1 MPFRRA
7 AQLICLGL
15 FLTALAGAAAGLL
28 ASPDLFLRLDP
39 VLVGATALAGRALV
53 WAFLPAVIVLIS
65 ALLMGRAFCGH
76 ICPMGTTID
85 GGDRVVGYPRKPP
98 RSGGRLRPIK
108 YYVLAALLGAALA
121 GVSLVF
127 LAAPLS
133 LITRFYGLL
142 VYPVAERLADGGLA
156 AIRPAAEALDLRSL
170 MFAQIDPPRFGTQ
183 LFLLAFFGAVFGLA
197 RVSPRFW
204 CRYLCPAGAL
214 LGAVSG
220 RPLIRRRVGDDC
232 IDCGKCARRCPM
244 DAIPG
249 DAPRTTRYRECIA
262 CGTCAAVCPV
272 DAAAF
277 PADKPIRAVF
287 PAGLSTPSTPS
298 TSSTASTPA
307 SLERRRIL
315 VAGLAGAG
323 TAAVGLTGLYGPYP
337 GAGEGQVQA
346 VGLLRPPSALPE
358 KEFLAQCV
366 RCGECMAACPT
377 NTLQPIGLRA
387 GWMALFSPALT
398 PRRGYCDPRCH
409 RCADGCPTGAIRPV
423 SDNERIWAKTGTA
436 IILRQ
441 KCLAWEHKKSCMVC
455 DEVCPYDAIDFRR
468 EPGNPY
474 AVPHVRED
482 RCAGCGYCEH
492 FCPVY
497 HEAAI
502 VVTAMGALRL
512 PEGSFKREAT
522 GRGLRLTLKSKT
534 DAAAGYPS
542 PAAPSSGG
550 APGFDEGGSPETAPG
565 FDSGFDDS

>member
-15 FLTALAGAAAGLL
+15 FLIALAGAAAGLL

-53 WAFLPAVIVLIS
+53 WAFLPAAIVLGS

-85 GGDRVVGYPRKPP
+85 GGDRVVGHARKSPG
-98 RSGGRLRPIK
+98 SGGGLRPIK
-108 YYVLAALLGAALA
+108 YYVLAAILGAALA

-142 VYPVAERLADGGLA
+142 VYPVVERLADGGLA

-170 MFAQIDPPRFGTQ
+170 MFAQIDPPRFATQ
-183 LFLLAFFGAVFGLA
+183 LFPLTFFGAVFALA
-197 RVSPRFW
+197 KVSPRFW

-214 LGAVSG
+214 LGAASG
-220 RPLIRRRVGDDC
+220 KPPIRRRVTDDC

-244 DAIPG
+244 GAIPG
-249 DAPRTTRYRECIA
+249 DAPQTTRRRECIA
-262 CGTCAAVCPV
+262 CGTCATVCPV
-272 DAAAF
+272 NAVAF
-277 PADKPIRAVF
+277 QSTQST
-287 PAGLSTPSTPS
+287 GSTLSTPSTP
-298 TSSTASTPA
+298 PPPV

-315 VAGLAGAG
+315 MAGLAGAG
-323 TAAVGLTGLYGPYP
+323 AATVGLTNLYGPYP
-337 GAGEGQVQA
+337 DAGEGQVQA

-358 KEFLAQCV
+358 KEFLARCV

-377 NTLQPIGLRA
+377 NTLQPIGLKA
-387 GWMALFSPALT
+387 GWMALFSPAIT

-409 RCADGCPTGAIRPV
+409 RCADSCPTGAIRPV

-436 IILRQ
+436 IIHRQ

-455 DEVCPYDAIDFRR
+455 DEVCPFDAIDFRR

-474 AVPHVRED
+474 AVPHVQED

-502 VVTAMGALRL
+502 VVTAMGVPRL
-512 PEGSFKREAT
+512 SEGSFKREAT
-522 GRGLRLTLKSKT
+522 GRGLRLTLKSKAE
-534 DAAAGYPS
+534 AATGYPD

-550 APGFDEGGSPETAPG
+550 APGFD
-565 FDSGFDDS
+565 SGFDGS

>member
-15 FLTALAGAAAGLL
+15 FLALLAGAAAGLA

-39 VLVGATALAGRALV
+39 ALVGTTALAGRDLL
-53 WAFLPAVIVLIS
+53 WAFLPASVVLGS

-85 GGDRVVGYPRKPP
+85 GGDRVVGHARRPP
-98 RSGGRLRPIK
+98 AADDVLRPVK
-108 YYVLAALLGAALA
+108 YYVLAALLGAALL
-121 GVSLVF
+121 GVSLAF

-133 LITRFYGLL
+133 LITRFYGL
-142 VYPVAERLADGGLA
+142 VIYPAAEWLADGGLA
-156 AIRPAAEALDLRSL
+156 LIRPAAEKLDLRTL
-170 MFAQIDPPRFGTQ
+170 MFATIDPPRFGTQ
-183 LFLLAFFGAVFGLA
+183 MFVLAFFAAVFGVA
-197 RVSPRFW
+197 KAAPRFW

-220 RPLIRRRVGDDC
+220 RPLIRRRVSDDC

-244 DAIPG
+244 GAIPG
-249 DAPRTTRYRECIA
+249 DDPRNTRRRECIA
-262 CGTCAAVCPV
+262 CGVCATVCPV
-272 DAAAF
+272 DAVGF
-277 PADKPIRAVF
+277 PARR
-287 PAGLSTPSTPS
+287 STLSTPS
-298 TSSTASTPA
+298 TSSTSSTPP
-307 SLERRRIL
+307 SPERRRIL
-315 VAGLAGAG
+315 LAGLAGAG

-337 GAGEGQVQA
+337 EAGEGQVQA
-346 VGLLRPPSALPE
+346 VGLLRPPAALPE
-358 KEFLAQCV
+358 PEFLARCV

-409 RCADGCPTGAIRPV
+409 RCADSCPTGAIRPV
-423 SDNERIWAKTGTA
+423 LNGDRIWAKTGTA
-436 IILRQ
+436 VIHRQ

-455 DEVCPYDAIDFRR
+455 DEVCPYDAIEFRR

-474 AVPHVRED
+474 AVPHVQEE

-512 PEGSFKREAT
+512 SSGSFEREGN
-522 GRGLRLTLKSKT
+522 GRGLRLTLK
-534 DAAAGYPS
+534 AASAEGSGDPYP
-542 PAAPSSGG
+542 PGVESGD
-550 APGFDEGGSPETAPG
+550 APGFDAGGAPETAPG
-565 FDSGFDDS
+565 FDAGFDAGETG